1 MSWVSVAVF
10 SLPVSSAAIECNL
23 MILQLESQSRIGL
36 TQRSAISAM
45 ASTSIV
51 GELGRGLDLNV
62 VTTP

>member
-1 MSWVSVAVF
+1 MGECGGVFVAGE
-10 SLPVSSAAIECNL
+10 LGGHRECNL

-62 VTTP
+62 VTTL